1 MLWWFLTIT
10 IVLIL
15 AYQRRPP
22 RLWAPAIAAWIILS
36 AINGAL
42 STPVALLDL
51 LLLGLVAAPFFLH
64 ELRRSLI
71 TDKILVWFRKSL
83 PPISN
88 TEREALEAGT
98 VWWDGELFS
107 GNPNWKRLQST
118 PPAHL
123 NEEERAFLDG
133 PVEELCALI
142 NDWQITEEE
151 KDLTEE
157 VWAYMRNN
165 GFFGM
170 IIPKHYGGLEFS
182 AFAHSSVVTKIAS
195 RSITAAV
202 TVMVPNS
209 LGPAELLL
217 HYGTETQKDYYL
229 PRLASGDEIPC
240 FALTGPEA
248 GSDASAMT
256 DTGVICRGE
265 FDGDKDVL
273 GIRLNW
279 NKRYITLGP
288 VATVLGLAFKIYDPE
303 HLIGEDE
310 APGITLAL
318 IPTDTPGVTIGERH
332 NPLNIPFQNGPNSG
346 KDVFIPID
354 WVIGGESGIGQGWRM
369 LMETLAVGRSISLPA
384 LSTGA
389 GKLMSASTGAYSRI
403 RHQFK
408 IPVGHFE
415 GVEEVLSEI
424 AGLTYIMEATRRLT
438 CVAVDLGEKPAVLS
452 AIAKYNLTEMMRK
465 TINQAMDV
473 QGGSCICL
481 GPRNLWGK
489 AYQAIPVGITVEGSN
504 ILTRTMIVFGQGAL
518 RCHPYLLKEMNA
530 AQDIDNPQ
538 SAKDFDEAFF
548 AHIGWTL
555 SNMVRSL
562 VLALTDSWL
571 VSAPFSP
578 ARRYYQHYT
587 RMSACFAFAADTSLL
602 VLGSSLKRRE
612 ALSGRLAD
620 ALSHLYL
627 GSAVLKYFQDS
638 GEKQADMPLL
648 AWASQYCLYQV
659 QEALLGLYRN
669 LPIKAVGWGLRLIT
683 FPFGRRFHLPSD
695 RLNHSVARMIQEPSE
710 ARDRLISG
718 IFISKDPDEATARL
732 EDTLIQLVNTA
743 ESDKRLQQGLRGQ
756 LSDMA
761 TDADKIHAGIEQ
773 KIISSE
779 EGEQLLNAWAAR
791 RECIQVDAFAPA
803 EGAVEKAR
811 GRK

>member
-10 IVLIL
+10 IILII
-15 AYQRRPP
+15 AYQRCPP
-22 RLWAPAIAAWIILS
+22 RLWASVIAIWIIIS
-36 AINGAL
+36 AISGSL
-42 STPVALLDL
+42 STPTALLSL
-51 LLLGLVAAPFFLH
+51 LFLGLVAAPFFLH

-71 TDKILVWFRKSL
+71 TDKILVWFQKSL
-83 PPISN
+83 PAIST
-88 TEREALEAGT
+88 TERVALEAGT

-107 GNPNWKRLQST
+107 GKPNWKRLQST

-142 NDWQITEEE
+142 NDWKITEDE
-151 KDLTEE
+151 KDLTAD
-157 VWAYMRNN
+157 VWAYMREN

-170 IIPKHYGGLEFS
+170 IIPKHYGGLGFS

-217 HYGTETQKDYYL
+217 HYGTEEQKDYYL
-229 PRLASGDEIPC
+229 PRLACGDEIPC
-240 FALTGPEA
+240 FALTGLEA
-248 GSDASAMT
+248 GSDASSMT
-256 DTGVICRGE
+256 DSGVICRGE
-265 FDGDKDVL
+265 FDGEKDVL
-273 GIRLNW
+273 GILLNW

-288 VATVLGLAFKIYDPE
+288 VATVLGLAFKIYDPD
-303 HLIGEDE
+303 HLIGDDA

-318 IPTDTPGVTIGERH
+318 IPTDTAGVSIGDRH

-354 WVIGGESGIGQGWRM
+354 WIIGGETGIGQGWRM
-369 LMETLAVGRSISLPA
+369 LMESLAVGRSISLPA

-403 RHQFK
+403 RHQFR
-408 IPVGHFE
+408 IPIGHFE

-452 AIAKYNLTEMMRK
+452 AIAKYNLTEMMRT
-465 TINQAMDV
+465 TINHAMDV
-473 QGGSCICL
+473 QGGSGICL

-489 AYQAIPVGITVEGSN
+489 AYQAIPVGITVEGAN

-530 AQDIDNPQ
+530 AQDSDNPQ

-548 AHIGWTL
+548 SHIGWTI
-555 SNMVRSL
+555 SNKVRSL
-562 VLALTDSWL
+562 VLALTDSRI

-578 ARRYYQHYT
+578 ARRYYQHLT

-602 VLGSSLKRRE
+602 VLGGSLKRRE

-627 GSAVLKYFQDS
+627 GSAVLKHFQDN

-648 AWASQYCLYQV
+648 DWASQYCLYQI

-669 LPIKAVGWGLRLIT
+669 LPIKAVGWGLHFIT

-695 RLNHSVARMIQEPSE
+695 QLNHRVARLIQEPSE
-710 ARDRLISG
+710 VRDHLIAG
-718 IFISKDPDEATARL
+718 IFISKDPNEATARL

-743 ESDKRLQQGLRGQ
+743 EPDNRLHQALRGQ
-756 LSDMA
+756 LSDTA
-761 TDADKIHAGIEQ
+761 TDTDKIHAGIEQ

-779 EGEQLLNAWAAR
+779 EGELLLNAWAAR

-803 EGAVEKAR
+803 EGAVERAR
-811 GRK
+811 GKR